1 MASFDSL
8 YNEIEFKVKAAII
21 EIEQYRSEKERLIR
35 ENEQLKEQ
43 IKILEEHLTDS
54 KENYNL
60 LAITQTILKKTDK
73 QETKKKIND
82 LVREID
88 HCMAILKKQ

>member
-1 MASFDSL
+1 MASFERL
-8 YNEIEFKVKAAII
+8 YNEIEFKIKAAII

-35 ENEQLKEQ
+35 DNEQLKDQ
-43 IKILEEHLTDS
+43 IKELEEQLTEA

-73 QETKKKIND
+73 QETKKRIND

-88 HCMAILKKQ
+88 NCMALLKRE